1 MSEHVVPVKTYVMVF
16 LALMV
21 GTAITV
27 WVSLV
32 DITLFPHANVA
43 IALVIA
49 CIKATLV
56 ILFFM
61 HVKYSSRLTWVVVI
75 AGFFWL
81 LILLIGTMN
90 DYGLRNWLTYP
101 SQ

>member
-1 MSEHVVPVKTYVMVF
+1 MSEHIVPIKTYVMVF
-16 LALMV
+16 LALMA

-32 DITLFPHANVA
+32 DLTWFPGAN
-43 IALVIA
+43 LVIA
-49 CIKATLV
+49 LIIASIKATLV

-61 HVKYSSRLTWVVVI
+61 HARYSPRLTWAVVI
-75 AGFFWL
+75 AGLFWL
-81 LILLIGTMN
+81 GLMMVGVMN
-90 DYGLRNWLTYP
+90 DYAFRGWLTYP

>member
-1 MSEHVVPVKTYVMVF
+1 MSEHVVPIKTYLLVF
-16 LALMV
+16 LALMA

-27 WVSLV
+27 WVSFV
-32 DITLFPHANVA
+32 DLTWFSGANVA
-43 IALVIA
+43 VALVIA
-49 CIKATLV
+49 SIKATLV

-61 HVKYSSRLTWVVVI
+61 HARYSSRLTWAVVI

-81 LILLIGTMN
+81 GLLLFGVMN
-90 DYGLRNWLTYP
+90 DYAFRGWLTYP